1 MKKHR
6 SSRRRSRRKLR
17 EKKRRAKRKNIKL
30 LLVIITIISLST
42 ALSYALHSTSSYSK
56 LKTALII
63 DGLSVEF
70 NDRKFTNQIVQY
82 FKTAGYAV
90 EICNGTEVTV
100 NTYRRMFN
108 EKYKVIVLRVHSAPG
123 DGIIVPKD
131 AIVFFTAEPTTIK
144 KYFAEQL
151 MGFVV
156 KARTLTRGESFY
168 AITPSFIRNAPG
180 KLENAVI
187 IVLSCYGTLGGITV
201 REFLDKGAMA
211 YIGWDGEVSP
221 EYMDKAGLFLVENL
235 VKHHLSIE
243 EAVRKTMEEI
253 GPDPFFGSYLK
264 YYPPNA
270 GSYKL

>member
-1 MKKHR
+1 MKKRR
-6 SSRRRSRRKLR
+6 SSRRRSRRKLKER
-17 EKKRRAKRKNIKL
+17 RKKVKCRNIKL
-30 LLVIITIISLST
+30 LLAIITIISLST
-42 ALSYALHSTSSYSK
+42 VLSYVLYSMSSRPK

-63 DGLSVEF
+63 DGLSIEF
-70 NDRKFTNQIVQY
+70 NDREFTNQIIQY
-82 FKTAGYAV
+82 FRTAGYAV

-108 EKYKVIVLRVHSAPG
+108 EKYKIIVLRVHSAPG

-131 AIVFFTAEPTTIK
+131 AIVFFTAESTTVK

-180 KLENAVI
+180 KLKDTVV

-221 EYMDKAGLFLVENL
+221 EYMDKAGLFLIENL

-264 YYPPNA
+264 YYPPDA

>member
-1 MKKHR
+1 MK
-6 SSRRRSRRKLR
+6 
-17 EKKRRAKRKNIKL
+17 I
-30 LLVIITIISLST
+30 LVIATLVILIS
-42 ALSYALHSTSSYSK
+42 AISSYMLHTIHSSPQP
-56 LKTALII
+56 KTALII

-70 NDRKFTNQIVQY
+70 NNKEFIDKIAYY
-82 FKTAGYAV
+82 FKQAGYDV
-90 EICNGTEVTV
+90 EIYNGTSVTV
-100 NTYRRMFN
+100 DTYRKMFN
-108 EKYKVIVLRVHSAPG
+108 GKYKVIILRVHSAPG

-131 AIVFFTAEPTTIK
+131 AIVFFTAESTTVK

-180 KLENAVI
+180 KLKDTVV

-221 EYMDKAGLFLVENL
+221 EYMDKAGLFLIENL

-264 YYPPNA
+264 YYPPDA